1 MTSQN
6 ARWAEGMEWTM
17 RYLNK
22 HGLKKGSS
30 FEVRVKYAD
39 DVEFKGKVGNKIE
52 RKTDLQVCPNGPEV
66 GGCTYFE
73 FKSVKE
79 VPPPNF
85 NDQFVKDLLNG
96 DVKRLSQIK
105 WTFDGEKIKKADLEA
120 LKNRIDALD
129 IPDPVWKKFGMSSAE
144 KLKEKLKSD
153 VIFND
158 IFKVE

>member
-52 RKTDLQVCPNGPEV
+52 RKTDLQVLAV
-66 GGCTYFE
+66 A
-73 FKSVKE
+73 KSRLDIISSAVNQVESAVNQVESAVNQSKD
-79 VPPPNF
+79 
-85 NDQFVKDLLNG
+85 NDLQEQNIIKNIV
-96 DVKRLSQIK
+96 RLTDFIINK
-105 WTFDGEKIKKADLEA
+105 LGFDSLEHKIKQA
-120 LKNRIDALD
+120 N
-129 IPDPVWKKFGMSSAE
+129 
-144 KLKEKLKSD
+144 
-153 VIFND
+153 N
-158 IFKVE
+158 

>member
-1 MTSQN
+1 MTSQK
-6 ARWAEGMEWTM
+6 AGWAEGMEWTM

-30 FEVRVKYAD
+30 FEVSVKYAD

-52 RKTDLQVCPNGPEV
+52 RKTDLQVCPNGREV

-85 NDQFVKDLLNG
+85 NDQFVKDLLND
-96 DVKRLSQIK
+96 DVKDLSQIK
-105 WTFDGEKIKKADLEA
+105 WKKYPLIKLI
-120 LKNRIDALD
+120 IDISGIILRD
-129 IPDPVWKKFGMSSAE
+129 F
-144 KLKEKLKSD
+144 
-153 VIFND
+153 F
-158 IFKVE
+158 